1 MTAHP
6 TIQIRNLRVA
16 FRSTGDEN
24 EVLHGIDMVVNKGEI
39 LGVIGESGSGKT
51 MTGMSLLRL
60 LPDNAKVTADE
71 MRFDGLDLPAMSN
84 SQFSGLRGVQ
94 LAMIFQDPVGSFNPA
109 KTISWHFDQI
119 LKQAGVTNN
128 GRERGITLLGEVG
141 VKRAA
146 EVIDLYPHQLS
157 GGMLQRALIALV
169 IALRPTL
176 IIADEP
182 TTNLDKVVE
191 AQIIELFLDMRNRL
205 NAAMIF
211 VTHDMAVAASLCDRI
226 AVMNAGEIV
235 ETGNAKAI
243 FTSPKH
249 PYTKKLIDTA
259 LELSN
264 VSDKT
269 TASEPKMNKKEA
281 AIDNAEPLFRVRNL
295 AVTFPGS
302 RTRAPFK
309 ALEEISLDIRP
320 GEILGLVGESG
331 SGKTTLGRTLLRLY
345 TPSAGEIIYRGRNIT
360 HMPER
365 ALRGMRRELQMV
377 FQDPGGSF
385 NPRKTMG
392 ASLAEALVM
401 VDCPR
406 ADIPARAVALLER
419 VGLTAAHAERY
430 VHQLSGGQLQRVAV
444 ARAIALE
451 PSMIIADEAVS
462 KLDVS
467 VRAGVLNLFKDI
479 QAETGMAMVFITHDL
494 DAARFMC
501 DRIAVLLHGRLL
513 EIEPTEQIFASPSH
527 AYTRMLLASQ
537 GALSRVVG
545 AHM

>member
-1 MTAHP
+1 
-6 TIQIRNLRVA
+6 
-16 FRSTGDEN
+16 
-24 EVLHGIDMVVNKGEI
+24 
-39 LGVIGESGSGKT
+39 
-51 MTGMSLLRL
+51 
-60 LPDNAKVTADE
+60 
-71 MRFDGLDLPAMSN
+71 
-84 SQFSGLRGVQ
+84 
-94 LAMIFQDPVGSFNPA
+94 
-109 KTISWHFDQI
+109 
-119 LKQAGVTNN
+119 
-128 GRERGITLLGEVG
+128 
-141 VKRAA
+141 
-146 EVIDLYPHQLS
+146 
-157 GGMLQRALIALV
+157 MLQRALIALV

-176 IIADEP
+176 IVADEP

-191 AQIIELFLDMRNRL
+191 AQILELFLDMRNRL

-211 VTHDMAVAASLCDRI
+211 VTHDMAVAATLCDRI

-235 ETGNAKAI
+235 ETGEAKAI
-243 FTSPKH
+243 FTNPQH

-264 VSDKT
+264 VGEKSS
-269 TASEPKMNKKEA
+269 ASAQKA
-281 AIDNAEPLFRVRNL
+281 AGKGAATDSGEPLFRVRDL

-309 ALEEISLDIRP
+309 ALDDINFDIRP

-331 SGKTTLGRTLLRLY
+331 SGKTTLGRALLRLY
-345 TPSAGEIIYRGRNIT
+345 TPSAGEIVYRGRDIT
-360 HMPER
+360 HLPER
-365 ALRGMRRELQMV
+365 ALRGIRRELQMV

-401 VDCPR
+401 VNCPR
-406 ADIPARAVALLER
+406 TQIEARSVALLER
-419 VGLTAAHAERY
+419 VGLTAAHSERY
-430 VHQLSGGQLQRVAV
+430 AHQLSGGQLQRVAV

-451 PSMIIADEAVS
+451 PSMIVADEAVS

-501 DRIAVLLHGRLL
+501 DRIAVLLHGKLL
-513 EIEPTEQIFASPSH
+513 EIGPTEQIFASPSH
-527 AYTRMLLASQ
+527 DYTRTLLASQ
-537 GALSRVVG
+537 GALARAVG
-545 AHM
+545 ARM

>member
-1 MTAHP
+1 MTTHP
-6 TIQIRNLRVA
+6 IVQIRNLRVA
-16 FRSTGDEN
+16 FRTGRGEN

-71 MRFDGLDLPAMSN
+71 MRFDGVDLPPMSEG
-84 SQFSGLRGVQ
+84 QFAGLRGVQ

-109 KTISWHFDQI
+109 KTIGWHFDQI
-119 LKQAGVTNN
+119 LKQAGVAND
-128 GRERGITLLGEVG
+128 GRQRGITLLEEVG
-141 VKRAA
+141 VKRAT

-169 IALRPTL
+169 IALRPAL
-176 IIADEP
+176 IVADEP

-191 AQIIELFLDMRNRL
+191 AQILELFLDMRNRL
-205 NAAMIF
+205 KAAMIF

-235 ETGNAKAI
+235 ETGEAKAV
-243 FTSPKH
+243 FTDPQH

-264 VSDKT
+264 SRAKTVVSGT
-269 TASEPKMNKKEA
+269 ESAAASKGE
-281 AIDNAEPLFRVRNL
+281 AEPLFKVRDL
-295 AVTFPGS
+295 SVTFPGS
-302 RTRAPFK
+302 RTRAAFK
-309 ALEEISLDIRP
+309 ALDDISFDIQP

-345 TPSAGEIIYRGRNIT
+345 TPSGGEIVYRGRDIT
-360 HMPER
+360 HLPER
-365 ALRGMRRELQMV
+365 ALRGMRRQLQMV

-385 NPRKTMG
+385 NPRTTMG

-401 VDCPR
+401 VGCPR
-406 ADIPARAVALLER
+406 VDIPKRSIALLER
-419 VGLTAAHAERY
+419 VGLTAAHADRY

-451 PSMIIADEAVS
+451 PSMIVADEAVS

-467 VRAGVLNLFKDI
+467 VRAGVLDLFKDI

-501 DRIAVLLHGRLL
+501 DRMAVLLHGKLL
-513 EIEPTEQIFASPSH
+513 EIGPTEQIFAAPSH
-527 AYTRMLLASQ
+527 EYTRTLLASQ
-537 GALSRVVG
+537 GALSRAVG
-545 AHM
+545 ARLQ

>member
-1 MTAHP
+1 MTMAHP
-6 TIQIRNLRVA
+6 TVNIRNLRVA
-16 FRSTGDEN
+16 FRSGGSEV

-51 MTGMSLLRL
+51 MTGLSLLRL
-60 LPDNAKVTADE
+60 LPDNAKVTVDE
-71 MRFDGLDLPAMSN
+71 MRFDGIDLPSMSDG
-84 SQFSGLRGVQ
+84 QFSGLRGVQ

-109 KTISWHFDQI
+109 KTIGWHFQEI
-119 LKQAGVTNN
+119 LKQAGVANN
-128 GRERGITLLGEVG
+128 GRERGVTLLGEVG

-169 IALRPTL
+169 IALRPVL
-176 IIADEP
+176 IVADEP

-191 AQIIELFLDMRNRL
+191 AQILELFLDMRNRL

-235 ETGNAKAI
+235 ETGEAKAI
-243 FTSPKH
+243 FTNPQH
-249 PYTKKLIDTA
+249 AYTRKLIDTA

-264 VSDKT
+264 VGVSRPSGRVSDK
-269 TASEPKMNKKEA
+269 SK
-281 AIDNAEPLFRVRNL
+281 DGAEPLFRVKDL
-295 AVTFPGS
+295 SVTFPGS
-302 RTRAPFK
+302 RTRAEFK
-309 ALEEISLDIRP
+309 ALEGIGFDIRP

-345 TPSAGEIIYRGRNIT
+345 TPSSGEITYRGRDIT
-360 HMPER
+360 HLPER
-365 ALRGMRRELQMV
+365 ALRGMRRQLQMI

-385 NPRKTMG
+385 NPRRTMG
-392 ASLAEALVM
+392 VSLAEALVM
-401 VDCPR
+401 AGCPR
-406 ADIPARAVALLER
+406 ADIQARSVALLER

-451 PSMIIADEAVS
+451 PSMIVADEAVS

-501 DRIAVLLHGRLL
+501 DRIAVLLHGKLL
-513 EIEPTEQIFASPSH
+513 EIGPTEQIFAAPSH
-527 AYTRMLLASQ
+527 EYTRTLLASQ
-537 GALSRVVG
+537 GALARAVG
-545 AHM
+545 ARM